1 MFFAHSCRP
10 VCVAHF
16 LRAVLLPADVVKLF
30 HATLAQLRPGIRA
43 YVIVRI
49 SRMWDT
55 IIPGS
60 TEPKN
65 HCLLLL
71 DEKENAIQAVI
82 SREAMPDLEKKFV
95 VGRVYKI
102 MRFQTLV
109 CKTGYNAIPSEFIVH
124 FNGGTEFLEISENVE
139 RFPRYHFRFASMEQI
154 RCRHERDPV
163 LTDVIGM
170 LVSAGQ
176 AGSVPLQ
183 SGGSADKMDI
193 YIRLAS
199 EDVLR
204 ITLWGSHIDSV
215 NDPSILLT
223 AAEAGNFALAGTVVK
238 EFSNRK
244 LLWTCSVSKIFV
256 DLEILKSAA
265 IRERFAADK
274 TAVEILASDEAD
286 NYQAAMEAEDVF
298 INDLYYEDPSTMK
311 GKRYRVQAKVK
322 AINTT
327 NGWYYETCP
336 DCGVKLNPVNG
347 RFACFDHGGV
357 TPRFVMQLIL
367 LIEDDSASIEV
378 AVFGQLA
385 QSFIGVGVAAAVAG
399 SNSGVMKA
407 KLPPTAKNV
416 IGKEFLFT
424 VGLSDQT
431 IKRGYLKY
439 KVYKY
444 SPTVLIGD
452 DIPVQANVNKGKQ
465 IIGQA
470 GPAIDGMNTLG
481 SLPIL
486 DGFVSVDRNMVV
498 EVADD
503 KDSVIIDD
511 AAAAADGIG
520 GVGLLNA
527 LAYSG
532 SAAHQ
537 CESNLDT
544 HCATPVLIDIS
555 RRVVDRASGG
565 ELTVGGDACELDGA
579 LPADKKRGRRGRD
592 IQQTA
597 LPPKKQGAS
606 VGKKKGMTSPDSSF
620 TPTDLFCEESP
631 IKLSHERPGMYTYS
645 LSCIQW
651 KSPSSLGILCMHI
664 YSGFHATPVLQS
676 SWSSHVGFLP
686 SISLLLPWSRC
697 MDGPRVSACIRNDSV
712 IKT

>member
-16 LRAVLLPADVVKLF
+16 LGAVLLPAVCRSDEAIFSEEGCLRSMLIISDVVKLF

-71 DEKENAIQAVI
+71 DEKGNAIQAVI
-82 SREAMPDLEKKFV
+82 SR
-95 VGRVYKI
+95 
-102 MRFQTLV
+102 
-109 CKTGYNAIPSEFIVH
+109 YNAIPSEFIVH

-215 NDPSILLT
+215 NDPSILQQQPKPVL
-223 AAEAGNFALAGTVVK
+223 ALAGTVVK
-238 EFSNRK
+238 EFSIKCLFCDCYVVYVCIHLCSIALMVMSLDVDRK

-265 IRERFAADK
+265 IRERFATDK

-378 AVFGQLA
+378 AMFGQLV
-385 QSFIGVGVAAAVAG
+385 QSFIGVGVAAVVAG

-407 KLPPTAKNV
+407 KLPPIAKNV

-444 SPTVLIGD
+444 SPTVLVGD
-452 DIPVQANVNKGKQ
+452 DIPVQANVNKGNQ

-486 DGFVSVDRNMVV
+486 DGYVSVDRNMVV

-511 AAAAADGIG
+511 VAAAADGIG

-565 ELTVGGDACELDGA
+565 KVTVGGDACELDGA
-579 LPADKKRGRRGRD
+579 LPADKKRGRRDRD

-631 IKLSHERPGMYTYS
+631 IKLPHES
-645 LSCIQW
+645 V
-651 KSPSSLGILCMHI
+651 
-664 YSGFHATPVLQS
+664 A
-676 SWSSHVGFLP
+676 
-686 SISLLLPWSRC
+686 
-697 MDGPRVSACIRNDSV
+697 RNLF
-712 IKT
+712 KE